1 MERYG
6 RFLKIIKI
14 AVGSL
19 LSMAAAQA
27 LGLRYSSSAG
37 VITLLS
43 IQDTKR
49 ETIRVTARRLSAFL
63 AAMVL
68 GPVSFALA
76 GYRPLAMGIFLLMF
90 TPLCM
95 KWGIQEGISVNTVLM
110 THFLAEGSMGMADI
124 ANEALLLF
132 VGTGMGV
139 LLNLYIPGS
148 GTAIRSSQREI
159 EEKFICLLRQ
169 MASGLEEPGENGLQT
184 GGHGF
189 QALEQALEQG
199 ERRAYEGMENSL
211 LTDTRYYLAY
221 MGLRKNQ
228 FAILCRMGECF
239 SRMESTPDQASVVA
253 SLLTSVSNSFHERNN
268 ALDLLGELEQV
279 KLQMKVQPLP
289 VHRQEFE
296 SRALLY
302 LSLLE
307 LEQFL
312 VLKKEFALGLGREEI
327 RRFWGGG

>member
-1 MERYG
+1 MERSG

-14 AVGSL
+14 AAGSL
-19 LSMAAAQA
+19 LAMAAAQA
-27 LGLRYSSSAG
+27 LGLKYSSSAG

-49 ETIRVTARRLSAFL
+49 ETIRVMARRLLAFL

-68 GPVSFALA
+68 GPLSFAAA

-110 THFLAEGSMGMADI
+110 TQILAEGSMGMADI

-132 VGTGMGV
+132 VGTGVGV

-148 GTAIRSSQREI
+148 GTAIRSAQIKI
-159 EEKFICLLRQ
+159 EEMFICLLRQ
-169 MASGLEEPGENGLQT
+169 MASGLEAEDVAGQT
-184 GGHGF
+184 DSDGF

-221 MGLRKNQ
+221 MGLRRNQ
-228 FAILCRMGECF
+228 FAILCRMRDCF
-239 SRMESTPDQASVVA
+239 SRMETIPGQAAVVA
-253 SLLTSVSNSFHERNN
+253 SLLRSVSVSFHERNN
-268 ALDLLGELEQV
+268 ALELLRELEQV
-279 KLQMKVQPLP
+279 KLQMKAQPLP
-289 VHRQEFE
+289 AHRQEFE

-312 VLKKEFALGLGREEI
+312 VLKREFAMGLSREEI